1 MSQLSVDRLARQSV
15 IALCVL
21 AIIVALKAAEDIA
34 APALLALVIGVVLSP
49 VSNFLERIRLPN
61 VIVAL
66 LTLVFALSVL
76 TFLGVMLDPIVRD
89 LVAQAPVILAELRKW
104 IAEVQSLLQG
114 IMEFSTEVSD
124 VIGTVRDEAATPK
137 IPSPYRALAFA
148 PGFLAQLLI
157 FVGTLFFFVLT
168 RHDTYDWI
176 ARTIMRNGG
185 TAQIR
190 ASLVTAEHRVSR
202 YFLTI
207 SLINTVFGA
216 TVATAMHVIDMPG
229 ALLWGTVATILNFV
243 LYLGPAI
250 VATCLAIAGVVVFD
264 GLLALL
270 PVTTFVALNLAE
282 GQFVTP
288 ALIGRQM
295 ALHPLLVF
303 LALVFGLWIWGPVG
317 GFIAIPVLVWSK
329 ALMREG

>member
-1 MSQLSVDRLARQSV
+1 MTHLSADRLARSSLLLLAGLSV
-15 IALCVL
+15 
-21 AIIVALKAAEDIA
+21 IVALKAAEDIA
-34 APALLALVIGVVLSP
+34 APFVLALVIGVVLSP
-49 VSNFLERIRLPN
+49 VSNLLSRIGFPN

-76 TFLGVMLDPIVRD
+76 TVLGVMLDPIVRD
-89 LVAQAPVILAELRKW
+89 LVSQAPLILEELRKW
-104 IAEVQSLLQG
+104 VAQVQSLLQG

-124 VIGTVRDEAATPK
+124 VIGTLREDTQSPT

-168 RHDTYDWI
+168 RRSTYNWI
-176 ARTIMRNGG
+176 ARLLVSNGG
-185 TAQIR
+185 SEDMRLRLI
-190 ASLVTAEHRVSR
+190 TAEHRVSR

-207 SLINTVFGA
+207 TLINAVFGA
-216 TVATAMHVIDMPG
+216 TVATAMHLIDMPG

-250 VATCLAIAGVVVFD
+250 VAVCLAIAGVVVFD
-264 GLLALL
+264 GVLALL
-270 PVTTFVALNLAE
+270 PAATFVGLNLAE

-288 ALIGRQM
+288 ALIGRSM
-295 ALHPLLVF
+295 ALNPLLVF

-317 GFIAIPVLVWSK
+317 GFIAIPLLVWSK
-329 ALMREG
+329 ALTD